1 MNKVPRWVF
10 RYVGN
15 KTFDFFCKKNFL
27 PKNGAIWPKIVI
39 FVHFWPGLAAH
50 LVPCCLVVV
59 ARGLYLARHL
69 FTLFVDPT
77 KAYLIFDILTLSIV
91 GLWIIS
97 RGSEKM
103 NVFSNQIPALS
114 QSISQVKIQIM
125 ERLTL

>member
-1 MNKVPRWVF
+1 MLTVAFSKVC
-10 RYVGN
+10 
-15 KTFDFFCKKNFL
+15 TS
-27 PKNGAIWPKIVI
+27 KI
-39 FVHFWPGLAAH
+39 AATQFS
-50 LVPCCLVVV
+50 
-59 ARGLYLARHL
+59 Y
-69 FTLFVDPT
+69 FTLNIAPSHPFFTSRYLLTKP
-77 KAYLIFDILTLSIV
+77 KAYIRYLTFLTLSIV

>member
-1 MNKVPRWVF
+1 MK
-10 RYVGN
+10 
-15 KTFDFFCKKNFL
+15 DD
-27 PKNGAIWPKIVI
+27 GAPQIAATQLSESYRRSKILTVAFSKECTSKI
-39 FVHFWPGLAAH
+39 AATQFS
-50 LVPCCLVVV
+50 
-59 ARGLYLARHL
+59 Y
-69 FTLFVDPT
+69 FTLNIAPSHPFFTSRYLLTQP
-77 KAYLIFDILTLSIV
+77 KAYIRYLTFLTLSIV